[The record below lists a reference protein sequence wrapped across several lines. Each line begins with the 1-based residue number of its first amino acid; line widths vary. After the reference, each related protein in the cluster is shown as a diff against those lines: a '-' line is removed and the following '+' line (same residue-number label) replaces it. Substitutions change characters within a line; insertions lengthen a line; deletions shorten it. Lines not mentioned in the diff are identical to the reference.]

1 MSNKTKL
8 IIFYLVCI
16 LIIVLALVAVGLTSC
31 RPLSESEKQELNT
44 KELVVY
50 NYTKDKQLLK
60 TRCYSI
66 DVEDTDTYL
75 EIYAY
80 MEDDAYQYYLVY
92 KQGDDIRYTFG

>member
-8 IIFYLVCI
+8 IIFYILCI
-16 LIIVLALVAVGLTSC
+16 LILIALIYSLTSC

-44 KELVVY
+44 KELIVY

-66 DVEDTDTYL
+66 DVEDTDAYL

-92 KQGDDIRYTFG
+92 KQGDDIGYTFR